1 MQGRG
6 RGGWREEGEGGSDNS
21 FVQRGR
27 EGGGESDMT
36 KDLYRGGG
44 WVGWKL
50 IRQQL
55 CVWGGGGGGGGDQ
68 KTAVGWGWGRNQM

>member
-1 MQGRG
+1 MGGGRKG
-6 RGGWREEGEGGSDNS
+6 GGSDNS

-44 WVGWKL
+44 WVGWEL

-55 CVWGGGGGGGGDQ
+55 CVWGGGDQ
-68 KTAVGWGWGRNQM
+68 KTAGGWGWGRDQM